1 MIPEDVP
8 FPCVLRIFPPRLSV
22 SQGQEPPAL
31 WLTRPERTSP
41 QMGGRTCRG
50 GAGCWPAAAE
60 RSDPSAASPLAAHH
74 RVSADFPA
82 HAPDPAREAGLT
94 HSPLRQ
100 QKDLE
105 DGAGRAAGHSGRQPH
120 AHSQPISAPSF
131 SLSLAPRHVTVAA
144 RKPVPPP
151 DLLLPHTPPDAYAPS
166 YMSADCR
173 SQNRTRRNCSRADR
187 SLCAGHRSASFRRD
201 NPQNKPNEMSSG
213 VAVSLLQR
221 TRTNKICIKTIT
233 YLRKRRREVF

>member
-31 WLTRPERTSP
+31 RLTRPERTSP
-41 QMGGRTCRG
+41 QMGGRTRRG

-60 RSDPSAASPLAAHH
+60 RSDPSAASPLATHH

-105 DGAGRAAGHSGRQPH
+105 DGAGRAAGHSG
-120 AHSQPISAPSF
+120 
-131 SLSLAPRHVTVAA
+131 
-144 RKPVPPP
+144 
-151 DLLLPHTPPDAYAPS
+151 
-166 YMSADCR
+166 
-173 SQNRTRRNCSRADR
+173 
-187 SLCAGHRSASFRRD
+187 
-201 NPQNKPNEMSSG
+201 
-213 VAVSLLQR
+213 
-221 TRTNKICIKTIT
+221 
-233 YLRKRRREVF
+233 

>member
-1 MIPEDVP
+1 
-8 FPCVLRIFPPRLSV
+8 
-22 SQGQEPPAL
+22 
-31 WLTRPERTSP
+31 
-41 QMGGRTCRG
+41 MGGRTRRG

-151 DLLLPHTPPDAYAPS
+151 DLLLPHTPPDACAPS

-173 SQNRTRRNCSRADR
+173 SQNRTRRNCFCAHLSSWGRGAHL
-187 SLCAGHRSASFRRD
+187 SCLCSSAAQHLREIAHD
-201 NPQNKPNEMSSG
+201 SS
-213 VAVSLLQR
+213 
-221 TRTNKICIKTIT
+221 
-233 YLRKRRREVF
+233 YLGAKNGKLSGEESDVDVVCV